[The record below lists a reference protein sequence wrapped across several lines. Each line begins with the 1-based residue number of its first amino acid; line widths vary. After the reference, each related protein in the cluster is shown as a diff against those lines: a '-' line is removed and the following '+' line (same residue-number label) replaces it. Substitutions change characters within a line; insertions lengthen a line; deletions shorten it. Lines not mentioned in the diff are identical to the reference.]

1 MFRKKTLN
9 KPVAGGTMGTENKR
23 GGENMEEKQY
33 RKNGGQVEIPGA
45 GTRLIKCDDPDAER
59 PFPDSDDYD
68 TDAAEEVQ

>member
-1 MFRKKTLN
+1 MDRKKR
-9 KPVAGGTMGTENKR
+9 KEAQ
-23 GGENMEEKQY
+23 NMEEKQR

>member
-1 MFRKKTLN
+1 MTRKKR
-9 KPVAGGTMGTENKR
+9 KEAKK
-23 GGENMEEKQY
+23 MEENQH

-59 PFPDSDDYD
+59 PFPDSDNYD

>member
-1 MFRKKTLN
+1 MDRKKRKEAQT
-9 KPVAGGTMGTENKR
+9 
-23 GGENMEEKQY
+23 MEEKQY

-45 GTRLIKCDDPDAER
+45 GTRLIKSDDQDAER

>member
-1 MFRKKTLN
+1 MDRKKR
-9 KPVAGGTMGTENKR
+9 KEAQY
-23 GGENMEEKQY
+23 MEEKQY
-33 RKNGGQVEIPGA
+33 RKNGDQVEIPGA

>member
-1 MFRKKTLN
+1 MVQCTQKET
-9 KPVAGGTMGTENKR
+9 R
-23 GGENMEEKQY
+23 GGANMEEKQR

-45 GTRLIKCDDPDAER
+45 GTRLIKCDDPDAEK

>member
-1 MFRKKTLN
+1 
-9 KPVAGGTMGTENKR
+9 
-23 GGENMEEKQY
+23 MEEKQH

>member
-1 MFRKKTLN
+1 MDRKKR
-9 KPVAGGTMGTENKR
+9 KEAQE
-23 GGENMEEKQY
+23 MEEKPY